1 MTLINAREG
10 EEYFI
15 KAVSVDDTE
24 TEDFLFSLGCY
35 EGEPITVISHIK
47 GGLVVAVKDGRYTFD
62 KVLASE
68 IEIG

>member
-10 EEYFI
+10 EEYLI
-15 KAVSVDDTE
+15 KAVSVDDSE

-35 EGEPITVISHIK
+35 DGEPITVISHIK
-47 GGLVVAVKDGRYTFD
+47 GGLVVAIKDGRYTFD

>member
-10 EEYFI
+10 EEYLI
-15 KAVSVDDTE
+15 KAVSVDDRE

-47 GGLVVAVKDGRYTFD
+47 GGLVVAIKDGRYTFD

>member
-10 EEYFI
+10 EEYII

-35 EGEPITVISHIK
+35 EGEPITVITHIK
-47 GGLVVAVKDGRYTFD
+47 GGLVVAIKDGRYTFD